1 MLLIP
6 TNLILVFKFTI
17 RDTCLCIWVLSRKK
31 ICRHISQ
38 FYLEFCYE
46 LKFYFSL
53 DLESE
58 IHTKWLVIVIC
69 ITWFFLS
76 LEATIVTVYKKRYL
90 GYLSRE
96 FFNKT
101 SVLKHW
107 GYISYYRD
115 RISSFVLF
123 SLFFYFYVSTH
134 RQWTRDEIFFQNI
147 PNFMARLGRWA
158 ELIVF

>member
-123 SLFFYFYVSTH
+123 SLSFFTSMYPCMDNGRVMSH
-134 RQWTRDEIFFQNI
+134 FFKISQI
-147 PNFMARLGRWA
+147 L
-158 ELIVF
+158 